1 MTAAEI
7 SSIAWT
13 RRKLAMSGHRFW
25 ETEFA
30 LWGLSDRPAGIK
42 AVVGCHFDAERL
54 PDQVEEILACFQ
66 DAGQPANW
74 MLGPSALPAD
84 LSKYLRSQRR
94 LMGPMLLPGMELDLR
109 RWKSEPNQHP
119 VKILEN
125 LGDIPAETHPTA
137 LWYPKA
143 QRPDT
148 MVLLQELV
156 ASGDV
161 IPFGCYIGGELAGA
175 LTLFIHDGIAGVYDV
190 VTKPEFRGTG
200 VGTAVLDAAL
210 RLAKDMGCEVAAL
223 QSHKKA
229 IGLYARQGFVETG
242 LFKSMYY
249 SRVRLAADKAARL

>member
-1 MTAAEI
+1 MP
-7 SSIAWT
+7 
-13 RRKLAMSGHRFW
+13 GHQVW

-42 AVVGCHFDAERL
+42 AVVGCHFDAEKL
-54 PDQVEEILACFQ
+54 DEQVDQILACHQ
-66 DAGQPANW
+66 DAEQPANW
-74 MLGPSALPAD
+74 MLGPSSEPAD
-84 LSKYLRSQRR
+84 LSRYLRSKRR

-109 RWKSEPNQHP
+109 RWKPASNLLPTG
-119 VKILEN
+119 IIEN
-125 LGDIPAETHPTA
+125 LGDIPAEEHPTA

-161 IPFGCYIGGELAGA
+161 TPFGCYVGGELAGA
-175 LTLFIHDGIAGVYDV
+175 MTLFVHNGIAGVYDV
-190 VTKPEFRGTG
+190 VTKPDFRKIG
-200 VGTAVLDAAL
+200 VGTAVLNAAL
-210 RLAKDMGCEVAAL
+210 RLAKEMGCEVAAL

-229 IGLYARQGFVETG
+229 TGLYARQGFVETG
-242 LFKSMYY
+242 MFKSMYY

>member
-1 MTAAEI
+1 MP
-7 SSIAWT
+7 
-13 RRKLAMSGHRFW
+13 GHQVW
-25 ETEFA
+25 ETDFA

-54 PDQVEEILACFQ
+54 SEQVGEVLVCFQ

-74 MLGPSALPAD
+74 TLGPSSQPAD

-109 RWKSEPNQHP
+109 RWKPEPNSLTAQ
-119 VKILEN
+119 VIDD
-125 LGDIPAETHPTA
+125 LGDIPADKHPTA

-161 IPFGCYIGGELAGA
+161 IPFGCYVGGELAGA
-175 LTLFIHDGIAGVYDV
+175 MTLFVHEGIAGVYDV
-190 VTKPEFRGTG
+190 VTKPDFRKIG
-200 VGTAVLDAAL
+200 VGTAVLTAAL
-210 RLAKDMGCEVAAL
+210 RLAKEIGCEIAAL

-229 IGLYARQGFVETG
+229 TGLYARQGFVESG
-242 LFKSMYY
+242 MFKSMYY